1 MAGIYIHIPFCKQAC
16 HYCDF
21 HFSTNVTKQRQLIN
35 AIGQELLAQ
44 QNYLGEEEISTIY
57 FGGGTP
63 SLLSSG
69 EVIQVLNV
77 LKDNYD
83 VNPSTEITLEAN
95 PDDLTAEKL
104 SDLKS
109 VGINR
114 LSIGIQSFDD
124 TVLRFL
130 NRAHN
135 SDLAMRSFEYARKLG
150 FDNISVDLMYAIP
163 GQDLKA
169 WEKNIDHLIAL
180 APEHIST
187 YSLTIEEKTVFG
199 KWAAEKIINPRDND
213 DSATDLLL
221 LIDKLEGAGY
231 HHYEVSNFSKPGY
244 ISKHN
249 SGYWKDEKYL
259 GVGPSAHSYNGTER
273 QYNVSNNHL
282 YINSIEAGQIP
293 ATIEILTRE
302 DKINE
307 CLLTGLRTSWG
318 TNLQTLLKNH
328 QYDLLRIHSRYIQ
341 RLIDSNYALISDESL
356 VLTKK
361 GRLLAD
367 KIASDLFTMAY
378 S

>member
-21 HFSTNVTKQRQLIN
+21 HFSTSTTRQRQLIN
-35 AIGQELLAQ
+35 AIGQELRLQ
-44 QNYLGEEEISTIY
+44 HNYLGEEKISTIY

-63 SLLSSG
+63 SLLSSD
-69 EVIQVLNV
+69 EVIQVLDLLN
-77 LKDNYD
+77 DTYD
-83 VNPSTEITLEAN
+83 VNSLSEMTLEAN
-95 PDDLTAEKL
+95 PDDLTPEKL
-104 SDLKS
+104 ADLKRI
-109 VGINR
+109 GINR

-124 TVLRFL
+124 SILKFL
-130 NRAHN
+130 NRAHD
-135 SDLAMRSFEYARKLG
+135 SALAMRSFEYARKLG

-187 YSLTIEEKTVFG
+187 YSLTIEERTVFG
-199 KWAAEKIINPRDND
+199 KWASEKIINPRDND

-221 LIDKLEGAGY
+221 LIEKLEGAGY
-231 HHYEVSNFSKPGY
+231 HHYEVSNFSKPGCM
-244 ISKHN
+244 SKHN
-249 SGYWKDEKYL
+249 SSYWKGEKYL
-259 GVGPSAHSYNGTER
+259 GVGPSAHSYNGVER
-273 QYNVSNNHL
+273 QFNISNNHL
-282 YINSIEAGQIP
+282 YINSIEAGEIP

-328 QYDLLRIHSRYIQ
+328 QHDLLKIHSQYIQ
-341 RLIDSNYALISDESL
+341 KLIDSNYALISDESL
-356 VLTKK
+356 ILTKK